1 MRGSRRC
8 VVKRVLIL
16 GSTGS
21 IGVQALQVIANST
34 DLTVVGLSCG
44 SQVGL
49 LMEQATS
56 LGVADVAVADP
67 AAAEHCRAALYPDLR
82 VRVGADAAARLVREV
97 DADLV
102 LNAIVGFAG
111 LEATLATL
119 ALGVALG
126 AGQQG
131 EPGERGP
138 GRDRSGA
145 AETVRRSYRSIPS
158 TRPCSSSSPGEE
170 RRAVRSLVV
179 TASGGPFRGRTA
191 ADLAAITP
199 EDALAHPTWTMGP
212 KITID
217 SATLMNKGLEV
228 IEAHHLF
235 GVAYEDIE
243 VVVHPQSLVHA
254 LVRLVDGA
262 LLAHVG
268 MPDMRVPIAYALFYP
283 ERRPLATEPLDLAG
297 TALEFASPD
306 LETFRCLSL
315 AREAGRAG
323 DAATCALNAANE
335 VAVRGFLD
343 GRLPFLGIPTVV
355 EDVLDRLDSRQPSA
369 YEEIVSLDSWAREAA
384 AELVAAPRKP
394 GVTRRCRM
402 IAVEPRNMIDRGL
415 LWEA

>member
-1 MRGSRRC
+1 M
-8 VVKRVLIL
+8 KRVLVL

-67 AAAEHCRAALYPDLR
+67 AAAGSLSSALYPELR
-82 VRVGADAAARLVREV
+82 VRVGGDAAARLVREV
-97 DADLV
+97 EADLV

-111 LEATLATL
+111 LEATVATL
-119 ALGVALG
+119 ALGAPLALANKESLVSGGRVVTDLAGRNG
-126 AGQQG
+126 A
-131 EPGERGP
+131 PI
-138 GRDRSGA
+138 
-145 AETVRRSYRSIPS
+145 IPVDS
-158 TRPCSSSSPGEE
+158 EHSALFQLLAGEE
-170 RRAVRSLVV
+170 RGAVRSLVV
-179 TASGGPFRGRTA
+179 TASGGPFRGRTTV
-191 ADLAAITP
+191 DLAAVTP

-235 GVAYEDIE
+235 GVPYEDIE

-268 MPDMRVPIAYALFYP
+268 MPDMRVPIAYALFHP

-297 TALEFASPD
+297 THVGVRLPGSRHLPLPALGPRRGPSGRRGD
-306 LETFRCLSL
+306 LCVECCERG
-315 AREAGRAG
+315 GRAG
-323 DAATCALNAANE
+323 VLGSPAALLGHCHGGGGCPRPTRQPATIH
-335 VAVRGFLD
+335 VRG
-343 GRLPFLGIPTVV
+343 
-355 EDVLDRLDSRQPSA
+355 DRDSRLVGPSGGGGVGA
-369 YEEIVSLDSWAREAA
+369 AARERR
-384 AELVAAPRKP
+384 VAWRCRIIDLA
-394 GVTRRCRM
+394 GVT
-402 IAVEPRNMIDRGL
+402 
-415 LWEA
+415 